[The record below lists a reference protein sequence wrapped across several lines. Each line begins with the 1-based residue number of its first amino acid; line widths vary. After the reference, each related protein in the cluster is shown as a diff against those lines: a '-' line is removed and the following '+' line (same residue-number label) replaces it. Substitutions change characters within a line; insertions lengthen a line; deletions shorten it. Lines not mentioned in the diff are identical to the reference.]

1 MPDDPAATYRLLHE
15 KEAGGVKMVVRA
27 GTVAVAMYCGML
39 PAVVMPAMMDVVKVG
54 CRGVRARR
62 IARRHYIRSVRQG
75 WDLQPPKLNASM
87 RESRTAACR
96 TFGNHASVQLI

>member
-1 MPDDPAATYRLLHE
+1 MPGDAAATYRLLQE

-39 PAVVMPAMMDVVKVG
+39 FAVVMLAMMGVVKVG

-62 IARRHYIRSVRQG
+62 IARRHYISLTRQG
-75 WDLQPPKLNASM
+75 WDLQPPKLKAS
-87 RESRTAACR
+87 T
-96 TFGNHASVQLI
+96 